1 MAVTIFGSRFIGSC
15 FVFNIKEHA
24 TERIL
29 VYQKPRT
36 AANEL
41 GLLFEIIFLNLNG
54 RVRLGAALRQLPLW
68 KNIPRDVPR
77 SERGV

>member
-15 FVFNIKEHA
+15 FVFYINEHA

-41 GLLFEIIFLNLNG
+41 GLLFEIISLTLNG
-54 RVRLGAALRQLPLW
+54 RVRAARALRHLSLW
-68 KNIPRDVPR
+68 ENIPRDVR
-77 SERGV
+77 